1 MNNEIRR
8 TLEALKNGE
17 LSVDDALLAIKKQPF
32 EDIGYAKVDLHRG
45 IRQGAAE
52 VIYGAGKTWEQMA
65 GIIETMQKSHVNYEM
80 HIYPS
85 GCHGLSLATEETA
98 GNREYLLEP
107 ACQSWVLMVQSW
119 IENQRWKKR

>member
-65 GIIETMQKSHVNYEM
+65 GIIETMQKSHVKR
-80 HIYPS
+80 ILITRQIGRAS
-85 GCHGLSLATEETA
+85 G
-98 GNREYLLEP
+98 RERV
-107 ACQSWVLMVQSW
+107 WLMV
-119 IENQRWKKR
+119 